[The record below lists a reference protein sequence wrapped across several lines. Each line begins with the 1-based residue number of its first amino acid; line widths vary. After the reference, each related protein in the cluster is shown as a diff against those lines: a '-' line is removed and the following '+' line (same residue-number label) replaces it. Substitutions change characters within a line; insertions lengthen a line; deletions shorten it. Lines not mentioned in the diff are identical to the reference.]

1 MKWLTAGAVLNAQ
14 IFETIYHA
22 ALEAS
27 CELAKKDGPYSSYE
41 GSPASKGILQQDLW
55 EKQAKDNNKNR
66 AFQTVNDWDK
76 LRAKIKSDGLRNSLL
91 VAPMPT
97 ASTSQI
103 LGVNE
108 CIEPYTSNMYVRRV
122 KSGEFILTNSHLL
135 QDLTDLGLWN
145 DR

>member
-1 MKWLTAGAVLNAQ
+1 MSK
-14 IFETIYHA
+14 
-22 ALEAS
+22 
-27 CELAKKDGPYSSYE
+27 

-66 AFQTVNDWDK
+66 AFKTVNDWDK